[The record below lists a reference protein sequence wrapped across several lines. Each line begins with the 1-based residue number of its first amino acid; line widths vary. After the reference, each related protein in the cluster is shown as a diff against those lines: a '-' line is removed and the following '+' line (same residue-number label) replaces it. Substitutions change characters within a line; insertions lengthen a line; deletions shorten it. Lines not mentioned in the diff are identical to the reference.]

1 MEIAVIGSEEFVLGF
16 RLAGLRRVFV
26 ATPEN
31 YEKKMLEAISAE
43 GVGILAADSKDLQ
56 LLSPQL
62 KQKVRDLIQPVIV
75 PVGKDES
82 DLRERVKRAI
92 GVDLYKTE
100 DD

>member
-16 RLAGLRRVFV
+16 RLAGLRQVFV

-31 YEKKMLEAISAE
+31 YESKMHEAVATPEI
-43 GVGILAADSKDLQ
+43 GILAVDSKDLQ
-56 LLSPQL
+56 LLSPQFR
-62 KQKVRDLIQPVIV
+62 QKVLDMIQPVVV

-82 DLRERVKRAI
+82 DLREKVKRAI

-100 DD
+100 E